1 MRGFILFLVCARVG
15 FAQSGPDGAPLL
27 QAVADSFLNLTSY
40 HTEGQISLDIGIT
53 DKLTFRIST
62 MGQQL
67 RIDGAGGEDWARGLP
82 VTIVC
87 DGSTGWVSYSKDK
100 KYARIAEGDRERG
113 SCTRGTLAG
122 FEHLA
127 DNLRSAVITG
137 TGQAQF
143 EGRQQPCVIVESK
156 YRQIR
161 DVTIAPG
168 VVSTVGRSSRRF
180 CIDEARKLVLTD
192 HIEAALEA
200 GPHPSY
206 LVVDVTYG
214 RIERNP
220 ILPPSTFERQ
230 PPQGYAEAVRPVQPP
245 GSARRSAAATGRT
258 ADGRVC
264 DRPGN
269 AGVYAGSVG
278 RGNPGPS
285 GGRCPN
291 PWSAGQS
298 VRVTQP
304 IGWGLDEKA
313 MESVRKW
320 RFNPASKDGVAEAGE
335 ATAIVRFVLPEERPE
350 QPSLG
355 PVSKPVPPGLLPLV
369 ELTPPTELENFFYV
383 VGVNLYAP
391 AVCERIGALVMG
403 SGGGFSAQGF
413 QVQHLRSQ
421 CYREMS
427 QRVHDPKLCEHVT
440 PVRISGLDG
449 SGFDKENCLKQL
461 YAGQTIVIPFDYAM
475 FARFVQQLGYDD
487 AAIRGPRTSQ
497 IPLRPRC
504 LGARMEPIGGSFQIF
519 PAARPTP
526 RTPRSPPHPP
536 PASSPLHPATGIA
549 PRPPPD
555 NSPRPAPSSRSS
567 SPQSPEHRSADP
579 APASQSSPPSRRG
592 SAASRSV
599 GG

>member
-230 PPQGYAEAVRPVQPP
+230 PPQGYAEVVRPVQPP
-245 GSARRSAAATGRT
+245 APPDVPPQPRVGLRMGAFAIGQETPEYTQEAWDEGIQGQVTVVARIA
-258 ADGRVC
+258 ADGRVE
-264 DRPGN
+264 
-269 AGVYAGSVG
+269 
-278 RGNPGPS
+278 
-285 GGRCPN
+285 
-291 PWSAGQS
+291 S

-413 QVQHLRSQ
+413 QVQDLRSQ

-487 AAIRGPRTSQ
+487 AAI
-497 IPLRPRC
+497 
-504 LGARMEPIGGSFQIF
+504 A
-519 PAARPTP
+519 
-526 RTPRSPPHPP
+526 RSPYKPDPFE
-536 PASSPLHPATGIA
+536 AQVFGSEDGAYWRFVSNLSRGAERDRAEFIA
-549 PRPPPD
+549 RVM
-555 NSPRPAPSSRSS
+555 RL
-567 SPQSPEHRSADP
+567 Q
-579 APASQSSPPSRRG
+579 
-592 SAASRSV
+592 
-599 GG
+599 